1 MIRWI
6 FFVVIGIGLITVTA
20 CDKDEISE
28 ETLITQGR
36 MLFNSEK
43 FRCSQCHPN
52 GDMDGKLWKLGFPPR
67 VSADSVATPSLFGVR
82 DTPPYLWLGE
92 GGSDLRE
99 LTKVVID
106 SILNESATDE
116 ELDQLAA
123 YQRSLVVPANP
134 WRNTDGS
141 LTENQQRGKSVF
153 ENQGHC
159 GKCHSGSE
167 STGHFKIQI
176 RVNTPP
182 IDVPSLRWV
191 FATAPYFH
199 DHKSLTL
206 ADVINYYADSVTTT
220 QMTTWGWNARGIYDI
235 ELSQQERLDLLEYL
249 RSL

>member
-1 MIRWI
+1 MIQRLI
-6 FFVVIGIGLITVTA
+6 LLIAFLGLIAMAA
-20 CDKDEISE
+20 CDKDEVTE
-28 ETLITQGR
+28 ETFIARGR
-36 MLFNSEK
+36 ELFNSGK
-43 FRCSQCHPN
+43 FKCGQCHPN
-52 GDMDGKLWKLGFPPR
+52 GDMDGKAWKLGFPPR
-67 VSADSVATPSLFGVR
+67 VAADSVATPSLFGVR

-92 GGSDLRE
+92 GGSDIRE

-106 SILNESATDE
+106 SIVKETATDE
-116 ELDQLAA
+116 ELDYLAA

-134 WRNTDGS
+134 WRNSDGS
-141 LTENQQRGKSVF
+141 LTESQLRGKNVF

-159 GKCHSGSE
+159 GKCHSGTAF
-167 STGHFKIQI
+167 TGQFKIQI

-182 IDVPSLRWV
+182 IDVPSLRWI

-206 ADVINYYADSVTTT
+206 TDVINYYADSVTTV

-235 ELSQQERLDLLEYL
+235 ELSAQERADLLDYL